1 LTSKAADLRYL
12 SLLHTTTKDDDMQL
26 HYQVLGSHM
35 PFQSTQQTAV
45 KSKTDQMLIS
55 MRYRQWKISKNSDTQ
70 IAIATTT
77 V

>member
-1 LTSKAADLRYL
+1 
-12 SLLHTTTKDDDMQL
+12 
-26 HYQVLGSHM
+26 
-35 PFQSTQQTAV
+35 
-45 KSKTDQMLIS
+45 MLIS